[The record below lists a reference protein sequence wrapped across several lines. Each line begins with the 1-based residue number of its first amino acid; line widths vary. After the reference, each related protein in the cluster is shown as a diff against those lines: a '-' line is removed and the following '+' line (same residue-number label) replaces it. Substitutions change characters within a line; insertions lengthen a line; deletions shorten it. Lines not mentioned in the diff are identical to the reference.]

1 MAKKKKDE
9 STKIYPDKKKQNQY
23 DDLRKQGK
31 TDTQARQIIS
41 MTHK

>member
-9 STKIYPDKKKQNQY
+9 PPVEELTEKQNQY

-31 TDTQARQIIS
+31 TDTQARQIVS